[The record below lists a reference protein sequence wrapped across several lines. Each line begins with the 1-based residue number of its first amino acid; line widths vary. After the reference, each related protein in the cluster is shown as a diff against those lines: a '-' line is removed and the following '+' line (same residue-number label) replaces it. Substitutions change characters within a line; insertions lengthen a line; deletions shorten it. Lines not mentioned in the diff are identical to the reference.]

1 MSTSQPTFPR
11 VFFDIRDAVN
21 AARAR
26 TGDRTLG
33 TQVRAGKLR
42 AVSVTYD
49 RSTGASCVKPLT
61 GYVTPTAILDYLNN
75 LGTSAE

>member
-1 MSTSQPTFPR
+1 MTQPMFPR
-11 VFFDIRDAVN
+11 VIFDIRDATN

-33 TQVRAGKLR
+33 TQARAGKLR

-49 RSTGASCVKPLT
+49 RATGASHVKPLT
-61 GYVTPTAILDYLNN
+61 DYTTPTAIIDYLNN
-75 LGTSAE
+75 LGA